1 MLLEHASQPFA
12 PHADSA
18 GNAHRA
24 VDNEQLSVVARHE
37 PEPTAKSGGVE
48 HGGLDTALSDT
59 ANEFARRSAAADP
72 VEEEADL
79 DPPRAGF
86 EQGVRK
92 SPTDLIGAEDIA
104 LQSDTCARALDQ
116 GQHRLERRR
125 AVAQQLYAVAA
136 RDVSRCHAPQ
146 SARKGGPGND
156 GQRRVAPV
164 KRELTTW
171 SDHHRARYSNSALAK
186 SLRARNPERREI
198 PNGAKCHT
206 ARNPKQRGIPE
217 GGHGAESQTA
227 RSAKARL
234 GPPSTTSWAVRAA
247 IDHLVV
253 SPAAG
258 RPESYSA
265 RLL

>member
-72 VEEEADL
+72 VEASADL

-86 EQGVRK
+86 EQGVRN
-92 SPTDLIGAEDIA
+92 SPTHLIGAEDIA
-104 LQSDTCARALDQ
+104 LQGDAGARALDQ

-136 RDVSRCHAPQ
+136 RDVSRCNAPQ

-164 KRELTTW
+164 KSELTTW
-171 SDHHRARYSNSALAK
+171 SDHNRARYRNRALAK

-227 RSAKARL
+227 RSARGRL
-234 GPPSTTSWAVRAA
+234 GPPSTTSWSHRPRGGR
-247 IDHLVV
+247 
-253 SPAAG
+253 SPILPACSPPLAG
-258 RPESYSA
+258 RSRP
-265 RLL
+265 